1 MQVKVLGQ
9 FGEVVRVVVHVVAVA
24 DLCGAAVTAPVMG
37 DDSITVMQKED
48 HLGIPVVGAQR
59 PAMTENDGL
68 TCAPVFVEDLSS
80 VTGRELGHSCSHS
93 SAWTLGCAD
102 ERTAS
107 CERYSRTRGGRMYRG
122 RFRRVAAAVRR
133 PGRAPNTIGLPRI
146 AHAQVGTALVTVWTD
161 IIALLCSR
169 QTDTYV
175 MRWEMIR
182 NISVDGQVIRTSVRA
197 GDPARPPLVMA
208 NGIGAS
214 LELLQPFVDEIDPD
228 IGVIRFDV
236 PGVGG
241 SPLPSRPYRFGGL
254 VRLLDLVLDQL
265 GYDRIDML
273 GVSWGG
279 ALAQQFALRKP
290 RRCRRLVLASTATG
304 SLMIP
309 AGPRILKNMA
319 TPRRYRDP
327 GYAVQIAANV
337 YGGRLREDPE
347 LARELLHKH
356 LRLGPSRGY
365 AYQLLAGLG
374 WTSLPFLPLIRQ
386 QTLILAGAD
395 DPIIPLINARIMCRL
410 LPHADVLI
418 YDDGHL
424 GLLTCAPELGKA
436 VTNFLRAS

>member
-1 MQVKVLGQ
+1 
-9 FGEVVRVVVHVVAVA
+9 
-24 DLCGAAVTAPVMG
+24 
-37 DDSITVMQKED
+37 
-48 HLGIPVVGAQR
+48 
-59 PAMTENDGL
+59 
-68 TCAPVFVEDLSS
+68 
-80 VTGRELGHSCSHS
+80 
-93 SAWTLGCAD
+93 
-102 ERTAS
+102 
-107 CERYSRTRGGRMYRG
+107 
-122 RFRRVAAAVRR
+122 
-133 PGRAPNTIGLPRI
+133 
-146 AHAQVGTALVTVWTD
+146 
-161 IIALLCSR
+161 
-169 QTDTYV
+169 
-175 MRWEMIR
+175 MIR
-182 NISVDGQVIRTSVRA
+182 NITVGGQVIRTSVRA
-197 GDPARPPLVMA
+197 GDSARPPLVMA

-254 VRLLDLVLDQL
+254 VRILDRVLDEL
-265 GYDRIDML
+265 DYDRVDML

-347 LARELLHKH
+347 LARELLHRH
-356 LRLGPSRGY
+356 LHLGPSRGY

-386 QTLILAGAD
+386 HTLILAGAD
-395 DPIIPLINARIMCRL
+395 DPIIPLVNARMMQRL
-410 LPHADVLI
+410 LPHADLLI

-424 GLLTCAPELGKA
+424 GLLTRAPELAKA
-436 VTNFLRAS
+436 VTDFVHAG